1 MNPNGSLLSFAFAIA
16 SSLFQIQLNLQSI
29 AAMQHPQIV
38 PEVHIHNTLLR
49 RFSTMNQLRLLS
61 LLLRR
66 VILHRV
72 IRLLLSS
79 FPTCILELPRDTTVR
94 CVLFSEIVL

>member
-1 MNPNGSLLSFAFAIA
+1 
-16 SSLFQIQLNLQSI
+16 
-29 AAMQHPQIV
+29 
-38 PEVHIHNTLLR
+38 
-49 RFSTMNQLRLLS
+49 MNQLRLLS